1 MEREHPA
8 TALFKNQYLSTI
20 DDRKLMADHHLC
32 RQEGAKC
39 KQTQPRY
46 RCATRSSMFRTF

>member
-32 RQEGAKC
+32 RQEGAKW
-39 KQTQPRY
+39 KQTQPLY
-46 RCATRSSMFRTF
+46 